1 MSSAYMLMG
10 KYGGREVEAEL
21 WDCWE
26 VSDRAMSPGKGRGAG
41 HAAIC
46 QQGGG
51 VRCYSCIIIALPELA
66 YTLAL
71 HLQPSCPLSHL
82 LQNV

>member
-1 MSSAYMLMG
+1 MLMG
-10 KYGGREVEAEL
+10 KYGGSEVEAEL
-21 WDCWE
+21 WDCWQ
-26 VSDRAMSPGKGRGAG
+26 VSDRAMSPWKGGGAG

-51 VRCYSCIIIALPELA
+51 DRCYSYIIIALSELA
-66 YTLAL
+66 YTSAL
-71 HLQPSCPLSHL
+71 HLQPSRPLSHL